1 MLASATQMRHE
12 LLYVGPQLDT
22 QMYLMLYIVK
32 SDTKK
37 YEKGTDGDKML
48 PDIAMELM
56 NPIATARLELERA
69 NVLLIQV
76 NKITFET
83 CD

>member
-1 MLASATQMRHE
+1 MRHE

-22 QMYLMLYIVK
+22 QMY
-32 SDTKK
+32 
-37 YEKGTDGDKML
+37 GDKML